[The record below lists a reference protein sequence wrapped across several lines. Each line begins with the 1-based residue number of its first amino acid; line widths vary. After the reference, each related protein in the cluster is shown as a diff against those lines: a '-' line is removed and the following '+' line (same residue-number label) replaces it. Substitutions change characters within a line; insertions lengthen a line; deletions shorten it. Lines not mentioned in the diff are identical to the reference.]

1 LCLVVDNVSN
11 TISLGIGCRLDMMAK
26 QLSGFNTA
34 SVQEAS
40 RAIVALLELK
50 LDGTNWILIF
60 TM

>member
-1 LCLVVDNVSN
+1 
-11 TISLGIGCRLDMMAK
+11 MMAK